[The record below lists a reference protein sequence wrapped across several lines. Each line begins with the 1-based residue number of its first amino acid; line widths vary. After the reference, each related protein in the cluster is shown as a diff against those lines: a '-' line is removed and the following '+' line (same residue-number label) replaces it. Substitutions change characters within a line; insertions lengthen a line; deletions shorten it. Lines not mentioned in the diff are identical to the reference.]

1 MNKRFIKYSMVAIT
15 ITYTALFLDINY
27 GASKKEQSIIS
38 TEEDNQVSVSS
49 ANYLNEDRESEL
61 VSEGAYFTPSLNN
74 EGSKL
79 LYSSGDNI
87 YEMDLRTMDKKQLTT
102 IGNCYNPV
110 YFEKDNNI
118 IAFARNDGI
127 YKLDLSSKRV
137 IKIVES
143 KDPQVSFA
151 KPNFTPEGDIIYF
164 MVTVLPRPEGHGF
177 MEKDP
182 SIIKISRDSSVQE
195 KIIEGYNPALSHDGK
210 RLLYEINNNIYVL
223 NMDTKDSSLVDAGK
237 YAAWSTSG
245 KYISYAKFDRT
256 TTPYKKLKGKKN
268 LFIDKEFSNLYIADL
283 SNLKNKKKLTQEE
296 FDNKESDIENWA
308 KSVEDSTAEQH
319 FLIVSKIAYF
329 DSTWGGEDKEL
340 FASIYNSSRE
350 SFQLVKYDVEK

>member
-1 MNKRFIKYSMVAIT
+1 MNKRFIKYSMIAIT
-15 ITYTALFLDINY
+15 ITYTVLFLDINY
-27 GASKKEQSIIS
+27 GASKKEQRIIS
-38 TEEDNQVSVSS
+38 AEGENQISVSS
-49 ANYLNEDRESEL
+49 TNYLNEHREPEL

-87 YEMDLRTMDKKQLTT
+87 YEMDLKSKSIKQLTT
-102 IGNCYNPV
+102 MGNCYNPI

-127 YKLDLSSKRV
+127 YKLNLKTKKIV
-137 IKIVES
+137 KIVES
-143 KDPQVSFA
+143 KDPMVSFA

-164 MVTVLPRPEGHGF
+164 KVTVLPRPEGHGF

-182 SIIKISRDSSVQE
+182 SIIKISSDSSVQE
-195 KIIEGYNPALSHDGK
+195 KIIEGYNPVLSNDGK
-210 RLLYEINNNIYVL
+210 QLLYELNNNIYVL
-223 NMDTKDSSLVDAGK
+223 NMDTKDSKLVDAGK

-268 LFIDKEFSNLYIADL
+268 LFIDKEFSNLYITDL
-283 SNLKNKKKLTQEE
+283 RNLKNKKKITQEE

-319 FLIVSKIAYF
+319 FLVVSKIAYF
-329 DSTWGGEDKEL
+329 DSTWSRDDKEL

-350 SFQLVKYDVEK
+350 SFQLVKYVVE